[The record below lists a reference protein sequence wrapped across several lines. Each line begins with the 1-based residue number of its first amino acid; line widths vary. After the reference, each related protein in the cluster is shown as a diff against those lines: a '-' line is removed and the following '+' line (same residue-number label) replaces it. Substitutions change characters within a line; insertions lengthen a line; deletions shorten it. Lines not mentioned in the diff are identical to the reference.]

1 MHLVLDNVS
10 QEESNEELDA
20 KLSANL
26 SLTLPG
32 SVLYMSALSILKRFR
47 NCGNKSGGIRGWR
60 KLQAEELGELK
71 EKRAVRG
78 TDKVCRS

>member
-26 SLTLPG
+26 SLTLSG
-32 SVLYMSALSILKRFR
+32 SMLYMSALFILKRLK
-47 NCGNKSGGIRGWR
+47 NYGNKSGGICGWR

-71 EKRAVRG
+71 KRAVRG